1 MVIKSKRYKCV
12 YNKKKNY
19 PYIDSRGIMEK
30 NIKIY
35 NIEKL
40 YLSQLQGKLHKT
52 LNNIKKMDSE
62 INTTQLITIMYI
74 NNQID
79 AILNDLD
86 NLNMSI
92 LDNRKDIK
100 SDKKSYNYLK
110 ELKEND
116 KIFNTL
122 VPLAILLKMKNYD

>member
-1 MVIKSKRYKCV
+1 
-12 YNKKKNY
+12 
-19 PYIDSRGIMEK
+19 MEK

-40 YLSQLQGKLHKT
+40 YLSQLQSKLHKT

-74 NNQID
+74 NNKLD
-79 AILNDLD
+79 TILNDLD

-122 VPLAILLKMKNYD
+122 VPLAILLKMKNFD

>member
-1 MVIKSKRYKCV
+1 
-12 YNKKKNY
+12 
-19 PYIDSRGIMEK
+19 MEK

-40 YLSQLQGKLHKT
+40 YLSQLQNKLFKT
-52 LNNIKKMDSE
+52 LNNIKKMKNE

-79 AILNDLD
+79 TILNDLD